1 MPRLESQM
9 ACVSAWMQRDATGR
23 NGAEEIIDSAGYVRA
38 TCPFETT
45 TSLNTSISGE
55 GRGHASKFTLNIPC
69 GPIPIILRLWGFDTQ
84 TVSSGT
90 AWASWS
96 FSDCWHPCLAGSR
109 RVSSVWIFC
118 PFKGS
123 DESQLIA
130 KHFYS
135 LLCGIQLLFYES
147 WKW

>member
-55 GRGHASKFTLNIPC
+55 GACLKIHIEYPLWPYPNNFEA
-69 GPIPIILRLWGFDTQ
+69 LRL
-84 TVSSGT
+84 
-90 AWASWS
+90 
-96 FSDCWHPCLAGSR
+96 
-109 RVSSVWIFC
+109 
-118 PFKGS
+118 
-123 DESQLIA
+123 
-130 KHFYS
+130 
-135 LLCGIQLLFYES
+135 
-147 WKW
+147 